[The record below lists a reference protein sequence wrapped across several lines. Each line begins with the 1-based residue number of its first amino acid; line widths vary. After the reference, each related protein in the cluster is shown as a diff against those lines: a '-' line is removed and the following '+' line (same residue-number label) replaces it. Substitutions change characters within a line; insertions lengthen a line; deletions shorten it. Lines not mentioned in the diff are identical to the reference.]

1 MDDPNQLKIFSTR
14 TVVDIN
20 ETHHKGAVN
29 D

>member
-14 TVVDIN
+14 QVVDIT
-20 ETHHKGAVN
+20 ETHQKGVIN